1 MRQLFFLIYQQ
12 APYKNWQHCKL
23 ATLRIFKI
31 SLIDS
36 PMDAFEGGI
45 TVFGII
51 SIFKKIPFDRWEG
64 RHLKEK
70 LGVLIFLKNQYTIW
84 FSGPK

>member
-1 MRQLFFLIYQQ
+1 
-12 APYKNWQHCKL
+12 
-23 ATLRIFKI
+23 
-31 SLIDS
+31 
-36 PMDAFEGGI
+36 MDAFEGGI

-64 RHLKEK
+64 GHLKEK